1 MSHSESVAD
10 FNSKRTDKEFTS
22 KFYENFEEQFSKSF
36 AKDNTGQKDKTSKKK
51 LIDMVDKWLDDHPAE
66 FMGTICVGT
75 IYISYKLYQRMI
87 AGAIFKANKKTI
99 DYIIKNCAVYRVE
112 Q

>member
-10 FNSKRTDKEFTS
+10 FNNKYTDKEFTE
-22 KFYENFEEQFSKSF
+22 KFYKNFEEQFSKSF
-36 AKDNTGQKDKTSKKK
+36 AKDDKDQKDKAPKKK
-51 LIDMVDKWLDDHPAE
+51 LIDRVDKWLDDHPAE
-66 FMGTICVGT
+66 FMGTIFVGT

-99 DYIIKNCAVYRVE
+99 DYLIKNCAVYRIE